1 MIDHSIIKEA
11 IRTISCVLFYYCFSI
26 GITFYNKWMFSK
38 FHFPI
43 STTMIHF
50 TMTFLIAGMLREI
63 ISKVKKREAVMLNWN
78 DFLKKVMPTGI
89 ISALDIGLSNWSF
102 MFITVSLYTMVKSSC
117 ILFILFF
124 SLVLGLEKPRWNLVV
139 IVSCIS
145 FGLFLFV
152 FKSTQ
157 FNLEGFILVLLAS
170 FLGGARWTLSQVL
183 CQKAELGLTNP
194 IDTVYHLCPTMI
206 IGLFPIFIGRETSFL
221 VSEAT
226 FNAQTT
232 PELLT
237 SISLICMGG
246 LLAFFL
252 SFSEY
257 LLLSYTSSLT
267 LAIAGIFKELCT
279 LILATTVGSDELTLT
294 NWLGFLICIL
304 GISTHVYNKYQKM
317 NESQNNN
324 LHCSLVNDTKSSIDM
339 SSPIRGNRNNNR
351 NTNGEE
357 RSGLLDNQEEDA
369 FQDSK
374 NTEEEIEYFNRSR
387 EFETSG
393 LIDSDQDMEPIDLN

>member
-1 MIDHSIIKEA
+1 
-11 IRTISCVLFYYCFSI
+11 
-26 GITFYNKWMFSK
+26 
-38 FHFPI
+38 
-43 STTMIHF
+43 
-50 TMTFLIAGMLREI
+50 MTFLIAGMLREI
-63 ISKVKKREAVMLNWN
+63 IAKVKKREAVMLNWN

-139 IVSCIS
+139 IVTCIS
-145 FGLFLFV
+145 LGLFLFV

-157 FNLEGFILVLLAS
+157 FNMEGFILVLLAS

-232 PELLT
+232 PELFT

-279 LILATTVGSDELTLT
+279 LILATTVGSDELTMT
-294 NWLGFLICIL
+294 NWLGFLICIC
-304 GISTHVYNKYQKM
+304 GISTHVYNKYQT
-317 NESQNNN
+317 NQSQ
-324 LHCSLVNDTKSSIDM
+324 LCSNSNNDTKSSIDM
-339 SSPIRGNRNNNR
+339 SSPMRSGPLFSRTNRNS
-351 NTNGEE
+351 EE
-357 RSGLLDNQEEDA
+357 RSGLLDDQEDDAFPDYKNSQEEDV
-369 FQDSK
+369 
-374 NTEEEIEYFNRSR
+374 TIYNRSR
-387 EFETSG
+387 DFETSG
-393 LIDSDQDMEPIDLN
+393 LVGSDDDMEPIDLN